1 MDTQTDT
8 IVTSSDAATQ
18 TIISVSPNHLQVDV
32 AIQCVIIDDKFFEEQ
47 GSQTE
52 VSINPNVFPVD
63 SSIQCNML
71 DETEVPNKENV
82 LPDIV
87 CKGNDD
93 EKFYPLVQK
102 HRGTFKDLS
111 GM

>member
-1 MDTQTDT
+1 MTKFVKNKEPRQKFLY
-8 IVTSSDAATQ
+8 INSS
-18 TIISVSPNHLQVDV
+18 ILL
-32 AIQCVIIDDKFFEEQ
+32 
-47 GSQTE
+47 
-52 VSINPNVFPVD
+52 VD

-71 DETEVPNKENV
+71 DKENV
-82 LPDIV
+82 PPVIL

-111 GM
+111 GMYHFILPKYSLMMVYLCR